1 MLTNDT
7 IDLLLSR
14 RSVRVYKPDSI
25 SEEEMNSLLTAARYA
40 PSAMGKQERFF
51 SVVTDPKLLEE
62 IGQAG
67 GNQPFYNAPAAVI
80 VSVPPENRF
89 GQHDAACALMN
100 LMIAAH
106 SMNIDTCYIGS
117 AVGAKAPEIMKKLGI
132 PQGYEPAAAVA
143 IGYGAQEPAQPAPRR
158 EDDTFFVKG

>member
-1 MLTNDT
+1 
-7 IDLLLSR
+7 
-14 RSVRVYKPDSI
+14 
-25 SEEEMNSLLTAARYA
+25 
-40 PSAMGKQERFF
+40 
-51 SVVTDPKLLEE
+51 
-62 IGQAG
+62 
-67 GNQPFYNAPAAVI
+67 
-80 VSVPPENRF
+80 
-89 GQHDAACALMN
+89 MN

-143 IGYGAQEPAQPAPRR
+143 IGYGAQESAQPAPRR